1 MLTAVRTRWRKLR
14 SNLNFKRVI
23 GFIWSVAKGWSALAL
38 GFILLESILF
48 LTALYFLKSLI
59 DSVNQTVIYPSNAKE
74 LVVVS
79 LIKATLAAILYVV
92 VKITSGY
99 INELHAGKVGAC
111 IDDKIHARAVDLDLA
126 FYESPAYYDL
136 LKRAKDAGPERTRAV
151 VNNIADLIKNAM
163 MFLAVGAVLISID
176 WVLIPLIFLFI
187 IPTLCVR
194 TYFADRLFEWQI
206 RRTSLERKSSYI
218 STLLTGD
225 QSVKEVRSYGL
236 GHYLRSSY
244 LNIQK
249 KLLTERF
256 RISRKSSLY
265 EIIATCLSTVG
276 FFACIGYICL
286 GVIHHTTTLG
296 EVTLFLVIFPQSFG
310 LMQSV
315 SSSISNLYQNNIFIS
330 NLFELLDLKSTLS
343 EAEQPV
349 SVPESSD
356 VSLEIKNVSFTYP
369 HSDQPVLQ
377 DISLTISSGKIVA
390 VVGLNGA
397 GKTTLIKL
405 LCRFYD
411 PTQGGITMNGVDIRS
426 FATADFRRQV
436 GVVFQDFGRYS
447 MSVADNIRWGDV
459 DRNPGQNDLEAAAK
473 SAGAHDF
480 IEKLPHGYNTMMGR
494 IFEDGQEISI
504 GQWQKL
510 AIARAFYSAARF
522 LIFDEATSALDV
534 LSEDALFQSFRERLG
549 NRGALIISHR
559 MSAIKHADYIYVL
572 SGGRIMLSGTYAELF
587 SGTSDYAELLKSAVF
602 EVQSINS

>member
-1 MLTAVRTRWRKLR
+1 MLTAVRTRWSKLR
-14 SNLNFKRVI
+14 ANLNFKRVI

-48 LTALYFLKSLI
+48 LTALYFLKNLI
-59 DSVNQTVIYPSNAKE
+59 DSINQSVIHASNANE
-74 LVVVS
+74 LVVIS

-111 IDDKIHARAVDLDLA
+111 IDDKIHARAVELDLA
-126 FYESPAYYDL
+126 FYESPAYFDL
-136 LKRAKDAGPERTRAV
+136 LKRAKDAGPERARAV
-151 VNNIADLIKNAM
+151 VINIADLIKNAI

-176 WVLIPLIFLFI
+176 WVLIPLIVLFV

-249 KLLTERF
+249 ELLTERF
-256 RISRKSSLY
+256 RISRKSNLN
-265 EIIATCLSTVG
+265 EVIATCLSTVG

-330 NLFELLDLKSTLS
+330 NLFKLLDLKSTLS

-349 SVPESSD
+349 SVPDSPD
-356 VSLEIKNVSFTYP
+356 VSLEIKNVTFTYP
-369 HSDQPVLQ
+369 HSNRPVLK

-397 GKTTLIKL
+397 GKTSLIKL

-426 FATADFRRQV
+426 FPTTDFRRQV

-459 DRNPGQNDLEAAAK
+459 DRNPSQNDLEAAAK

-534 LSEDALFQSFRERLG
+534 RSEEALFQSFRERLG

-572 SGGRIMLSGTYAELF
+572 SGGRIMLSGTYTELF
-587 SGTSDYAELLKSAVF
+587 SDASDYAQLLKSAVF

>member
-1 MLTAVRTRWRKLR
+1 
-14 SNLNFKRVI
+14 
-23 GFIWSVAKGWSALAL
+23 
-38 GFILLESILF
+38 
-48 LTALYFLKSLI
+48 
-59 DSVNQTVIYPSNAKE
+59 
-74 LVVVS
+74 
-79 LIKATLAAILYVV
+79 
-92 VKITSGY
+92 
-99 INELHAGKVGAC
+99 
-111 IDDKIHARAVDLDLA
+111 
-126 FYESPAYYDL
+126 
-136 LKRAKDAGPERTRAV
+136 
-151 VNNIADLIKNAM
+151 

-176 WVLIPLIFLFI
+176 WVLIPLVVLFV

-244 LNIQK
+244 LNIQI

-256 RISRKSSLY
+256 RISRKSSLN
-265 EIIATCLSTVG
+265 EVIATCLSTVG

-296 EVTLFLVIFPQSFG
+296 DVTLFLVIFPQSFG

-349 SVPESSD
+349 SVPESPD

-369 HSDQPVLQ
+369 HYDQPVLQ

-426 FATADFRRQV
+426 FATTDFRRQV

-494 IFEDGQEISI
+494 IFEDGHEISI

-534 LSEDALFQSFRERLG
+534 VSEDALFQSFRERLG

-587 SGTSDYAELLKSAVF
+587 SDASDYAELLKSAVF